1 MGEVLRPAAAQQLL
15 PVPFPGERRLAQQRL
30 EDTRAFTALE
40 DLLTDSVTAAQR
52 AGHISADA
60 DPRRLAALVL
70 AVVRGIEALGK
81 GGSSPTTLRS
91 AAETVLSLLPRP

>member
-1 MGEVLRPAAAQQLL
+1 MVRAIS
-15 PVPFPGERRLAQQRL
+15 
-30 EDTRAFTALE
+30 TRAFTALE

-91 AAETVLSLLPRP
+91 AAESVLSLLPRP